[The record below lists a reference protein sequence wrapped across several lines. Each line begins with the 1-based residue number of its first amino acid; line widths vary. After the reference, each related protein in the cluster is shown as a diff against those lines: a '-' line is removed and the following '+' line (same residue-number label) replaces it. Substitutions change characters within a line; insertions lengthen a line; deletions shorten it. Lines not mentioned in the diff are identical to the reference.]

1 MQYRFP
7 NLGCPF
13 FFSFF
18 LTFLMPPTAFSETGG
33 RGFNI
38 QMIDLSPTILWD
50 NEWVPSESC
59 QVQKQNTQWECLF
72 SMGRLTIQ
80 YMENGF
86 NPTFTSTQTGKFGGI
101 SYQGELKTNS
111 PKASFLSHGYQS
123 WSPSG
128 WLKIGQPKSIPDLK
142 AELNY
147 NDETRD
153 GKGLSRGFSI
163 LTHGNNQHLLIGAT
177 TSNHFKNW
185 VQWSQ
190 ATAKASPDKIKL
202 TFGSGAS
209 ADTITLKTGGTL
221 KLESWRIERGHDSH
235 YLLDEYKNNLDF
247 YPHMTAPTI
256 GWNSWYNYWDNVREQ
271 DILAN
276 AKRVQEILSSIPPQ
290 EASPTIVID
299 DGWERT
305 WGDWIP
311 NEKFPNFS
319 TLAATLEAQGFTPG
333 IWIAPFLVSKNSYL
347 YNNED
352 WFIKGEGAIFHHPT
366 GSYKI
371 LDITN
376 PEVAD
381 HITRTIRGLVSQGFD
396 FLKIDFLM
404 VGAYEGKRYLDIT
417 ATAAYHRGLKLIRNA
432 AGPSTYL
439 LACGAPILESLPYVN
454 SIRIGPD
461 IAYKFPGRPAVVDIA
476 LTARSLA
483 SRYFLCD
490 KVHCDADPLLL
501 RSPHTHNTRQ
511 LAAWVAASAGGG
523 LFLSDNLTKL
533 DTTSVSPYLNSNI
546 LQVATKGKALIPK
559 PLPYENL
566 RKRLYKVRPGDRIFG
581 ISRVR
586 APEVWHTPEGLNLR
600 LNFDRRSKVILNRTI
615 EGRSG
620 LLGAREMQ

>member
-1 MQYRFP
+1 MQHRFP
-7 NLGCPF
+7 NLASPF

-18 LTFLMPPTAFSETGG
+18 LTFSMPPTALSETGA

-50 NEWVPSESC
+50 NEWVPSDSC
-59 QVQKQNTQWECLF
+59 QNQKQNTQWECSF

-80 YMENGF
+80 YMENRF
-86 NPTFTSTQTGKFGGI
+86 YPIFTSTHAGKFGGI
-101 SYQGELKTNS
+101 SYQSELTVTS
-111 PKASFLSHGYQS
+111 PKVSFLSHGYQS

-128 WLKIGQPKSIPDLK
+128 WLRIGQPKSTHDLK
-142 AELNY
+142 TVLNY

-163 LTHGNNQHLLIGAT
+163 LTQGDNQHLLIGAT
-177 TSNHFKNW
+177 TSNQFKNW

-190 ATAKASPDKIKL
+190 ATAERPNKIGL

-209 ADTITLKTGGTL
+209 ADTITLQTGDTV
-221 KLESWRIERGHDSH
+221 KLESWHIEAGHDSH
-235 YLLDEYKNNLDF
+235 YLLNNYKNNPDF
-247 YPHMTAPTI
+247 YPHMTAPAI
-256 GWNSWYNYWDNVREQ
+256 GWNSWYDYWDDVREQ

-276 AKRVQEILSSIPPQ
+276 AKRVKEILSSTPSQ
-290 EASPTIVID
+290 EAPATIVID

-319 TLAATLEAQGFTPG
+319 TLAPTLRAQGFTPG
-333 IWIAPFLVSKNSYL
+333 IWIAPFLVSKNSDL

-352 WFIKGEGAIFHHPT
+352 WFIKGEGSIFHHPT

-371 LDITN
+371 LDVTN
-376 PEVAD
+376 PEVAE
-381 HITRTIRGLVSQGFD
+381 HITRTIKGLVNQGFD

-404 VGAYEGKRYLDIT
+404 VGAYAGKRHLDVT
-417 ATAAYHRGLKLIRNA
+417 GTTAYHMGLELIRKA

-439 LACGAPILESLPYVN
+439 LACGAPIFESLPYVN

-501 RSPHTHNTRQ
+501 RSPHTHNTRR

-546 LQVATKGKALIPK
+546 LQAATAGKALIPK
-559 PLPYENL
+559 PLPYEKL
-566 RKRLYKVRPGDRIFG
+566 RKRLYKVQPGDRIFG

-600 LNFDRRSKVILNRTI
+600 LNFDRRSKVILNRAVK
-615 EGRSG
+615 GRSG
-620 LLGAREMQ
+620 LLEAKKVH